1 MTILACQKRHHE
13 PHWPWDTS
21 HPLGGYTYC
30 DGLPRWPYA
39 RPKPPRVSGDEYEDY
54 QRENGTIEIRYP
66 GRLFTIRWHDGKTW
80 RWNAK
85 RTHAEAITYA
95 QKLAQ
100 ERKQRGTR

>member
-1 MTILACQKRHHE
+1 MTILVCQKRHHE
-13 PHWPWDTS
+13 PHPIPGS
-21 HPLGGYTYC
+21 YSPEYGHIMCLG
-30 DGLPRWPYA
+30 RAVWPYA
-39 RPKPPRVSGDEYEDY
+39 RPKPPRISSDEYEDY

-85 RTHAEAITYA
+85 RTHAEAITCA

-100 ERKQRGTR
+100 ERKQRANP